1 MFHVRISLICKSLLL
16 LPNLLIGTLRVNYVL
31 ANLFNMCLKE
41 SFFPDCRNTSSV
53 GLVFKKNW
61 RGSVTK
67 TFRPLIPNYV
77 VRKIFK
83 KLVKNRVNKQL

>member
-1 MFHVRISLICKSLLL
+1 MKKDVAVEGLSY
-16 LPNLLIGTLRVNYVL
+16 TLTD
-31 ANLFNMCLKE
+31 LFNMCLKE
-41 SFFPDCRNTSSV
+41 SFFPDCRNILSV

-77 VRKIFK
+77 VK
-83 KLVKNRVNKQL
+83 KSSRNL